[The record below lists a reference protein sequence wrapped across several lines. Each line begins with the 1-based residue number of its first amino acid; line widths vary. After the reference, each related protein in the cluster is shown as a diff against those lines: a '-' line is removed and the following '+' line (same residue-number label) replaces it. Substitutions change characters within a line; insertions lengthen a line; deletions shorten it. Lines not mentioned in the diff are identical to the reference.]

1 MITRTV
7 VRTLLAFALLFLCIG
22 DVVVADEEVVAAVP
36 RDFPPLYHLD
46 SEGRPSGSAIEV
58 MEQVAKYARVRVR
71 YIVKPDWESTMEAL
85 RRGEAEIIPNLG
97 VTPDRM
103 VDFDF
108 TNPLETLSLGIFV
121 RSEAK
126 GIEGMDDLDGVKT
139 AVVKGNAA
147 VAWLKSYPKVKPVE
161 FQNQEQA
168 LFALLSGEVDALI
181 YPTTVIWRMASAIGV
196 QGDIRQPGGTL
207 VEIKRAMAVRKGN
220 NSLLQRL
227 DEAVREYTRS
237 EQFGTDYARL
247 HSTPSQI
254 RKTDRVLW
262 YGIGSL
268 AVLLCAFVALHLRRV
283 AQLQR
288 ELARCRATLARNAG
302 HAKSEPDSR

>member
-1 MITRTV
+1 MIIRTIV
-7 VRTLLAFALLFLCIG
+7 PALLAFALLFLCIG
-22 DVVVADEEVVAAVP
+22 DAVVADEEVVAAVP
-36 RDFPPLYHLD
+36 RDFPPLYRSD
-46 SEGRPSGSAIEV
+46 SEGRPAGSAIEV
-58 MEQVAKYARVRVR
+58 MDLVAKYARIRVR

-121 RSEAK
+121 RGEAQ

-147 VAWLKSYPKVKPVE
+147 IAWLKSYPKVKPVE

-196 QGDIRQPGGTL
+196 QGQIRQPGGPL
-207 VEIKRAMAVRKGN
+207 VEIKRAIAVRKGN

-237 EQFGTDYARL
+237 EQFGADYARL
-247 HSTPSQI
+247 HSAPSPMRQ
-254 RKTDRVLW
+254 TDRVLW

-268 AVLLCAFVALHLRRV
+268 AVLLCAFVAWHLRRV

-288 ELARCRATLARNAG
+288 ELAQCRAILVRSSG
-302 HAKSEPDSR
+302 LAKSEPDSR